1 MIRLPTSLYNVLI
14 YLFSL
19 KMNITTCQAKYFWK
33 IRFDDFDVISF
44 ERMLLSHIM
53 KAHQCVFL
61 VSQMSW

>member
-1 MIRLPTSLYNVLI
+1 
-14 YLFSL
+14 
-19 KMNITTCQAKYFWK
+19 MNIATCQPKHFWK
-33 IRFDDFDVISF
+33 LRFDDFDVISF